1 MIPESTC
8 GRMEVV
14 FLGTILRSLR
24 CATGTDDAPSAVPL
38 PARASASHG
47 EGADGRSRGALPG
60 RAAGCKGALEGR
72 SYLRES
78 LARWDLRRARPGHSS
93 LRDPECHLGARKVVR
108 PFGLVL
114 GRALDPDVPAVTLDD
129 LLGDRQDE
137 TPARRALIA

>member
-1 MIPESTC
+1 MIPEPTC

-24 CATGTDDAPSAVPL
+24 CATGTDDAPSGVAL

-47 EGADGRSRGALPG
+47 EGVGGRSRGGALPG

-72 SYLRES
+72 AYLRES

-93 LRDPECHLGARKVVR
+93 LRDPECHLG
-108 PFGLVL
+108 
-114 GRALDPDVPAVTLDD
+114 T
-129 LLGDRQDE
+129 
-137 TPARRALIA
+137 